1 MVVLDSMDKYSKQEI
16 KWNLEM
22 IVSHPKWTHIW
33 LKSIWFHLRHHEEIG
48 KARDSFDSCYYDD
61 DYDYGVKQHHYK

>member
-1 MVVLDSMDKYSKQEI
+1 MDKYSKQEI

-48 KARDSFDSCYYDD
+48 KARDSFDNCYEDD
-61 DYDYGVKQHHYK
+61 